1 MTLTVKTNNAHRPVL
16 YGSDLTDAER
26 AEFDYI
32 DWQADDASF
41 FRYKG
46 RVYDLSEFIESV
58 PSSVHGWDA
67 YRADSFFSGIVIRYC
82 QTPLDRDTV
91 VVGMVLA

>member
-1 MTLTVKTNNAHRPVL
+1 MSITVTTNNHQRPVL

-32 DWQADDASF
+32 DWQADDATF
-41 FRYKG
+41 FRYRG
-46 RVYDLSEFIESV
+46 QVYDLSEFIESV
-58 PSSVHGWDA
+58 PLSVHGWDA
-67 YRADSFFSGIVIRYC
+67 YRADSFFSGLVIRYIQC
-82 QTPLDRDTV
+82 ALDGDHV